1 MKLVNAR
8 LGLELEF
15 LENQVLNLTIESPER
30 FSEVV
35 YNLSKQVEG
44 EEGEFI
50 LSDIEKELSLE
61 RKAIMVSNP
70 LMVNCNEKK
79 FYPNFIRICQRQS
92 QKITQKNLQA

>member
-50 LSDIEKELSLE
+50 LSNAKRNFFW
-61 RKAIMVSNP
+61 RK
-70 LMVNCNEKK
+70 K
-79 FYPNFIRICQRQS
+79 QS
-92 QKITQKNLQA
+92 

>member
-44 EEGEFI
+44 K
-50 LSDIEKELSLE
+50 KENLFFRMLKRNFFW
-61 RKAIMVSNP
+61 RK
-70 LMVNCNEKK
+70 K
-79 FYPNFIRICQRQS
+79 QS
-92 QKITQKNLQA
+92 

>member
-50 LSDIEKELSLE
+50 LSNAE
-61 RKAIMVSNP
+61 
-70 LMVNCNEKK
+70 
-79 FYPNFIRICQRQS
+79 
-92 QKITQKNLQA
+92 